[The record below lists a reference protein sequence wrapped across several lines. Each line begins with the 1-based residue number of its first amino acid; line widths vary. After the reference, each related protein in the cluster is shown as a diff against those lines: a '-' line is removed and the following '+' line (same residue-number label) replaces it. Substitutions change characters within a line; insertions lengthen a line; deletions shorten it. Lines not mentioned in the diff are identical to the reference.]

1 VFFLTLSSF
10 RFPPD
15 FGTFRLTGWKNTYR
29 GALETSNALAMVEEH
44 LPSDYDLL
52 RRMKDGDEEAFTMLY
67 RRRQGGIYRY
77 AYQMTGST
85 AIAEDAVQETFL
97 ALIRQAGQLDPAR
110 GSIAG
115 FLYGVARNQVLRALE
130 RDRPYVLLDAEDLGD
145 RQSGLASAEFGDQVA
160 GLAGSQNIAALR
172 QAILALPPRYREVLV
187 LCEIEELSYAEA
199 AQLLGSAVGT
209 VRSRL
214 HRARA
219 FLLKK
224 LRPTKEVRPEV
235 RPDPAEGCLI

>member
-1 VFFLTLSSF
+1 M
-10 RFPPD
+10 
-15 FGTFRLTGWKNTYR
+15 
-29 GALETSNALAMVEEH
+29 AEEH

-52 RRMKDGDEEAFTMLY
+52 RRMTDGDEEAFTMLY

-77 AYQMTGST
+77 AHQMTGS
-85 AIAEDAVQETFL
+85 AVIAEDAVQETFL
-97 ALIRQAGQLDPAR
+97 TLIRQAGQLDPAR
-110 GSIAG
+110 GSVAG
-115 FLYGVARNQVLRALE
+115 FLHGVARNHVLRALE
-130 RDRPYVLLDAEDLGD
+130 RDRPYVLLDSEDLAD
-145 RQSGLASAEFGDQVA
+145 QQADSPSAKQPSDPLA
-160 GLAGSQNIAALR
+160 GLTRSEGIAAMR

-199 AQLLGSAVGT
+199 AQLIGSAVGT

-235 RPDPAEGCLI
+235 RRGPAERCLI

>member
-1 VFFLTLSSF
+1 
-10 RFPPD
+10 
-15 FGTFRLTGWKNTYR
+15 
-29 GALETSNALAMVEEH
+29 MVEEH

-52 RRMKDGDEEAFTMLY
+52 RRMTDGDEEAFTMLY
-67 RRRQGGIYRY
+67 QRRQGGIYRY
-77 AYQMTGST
+77 AHQMTGSP

-110 GSIAG
+110 GSVAA

-145 RQSGLASAEFGDQVA
+145 RQSGVASAKECSDPVA
-160 GLAGSQNIAALR
+160 GLARSQSIAALR

-187 LCEIEELSYAEA
+187 LCEIEEMSYAEA

-224 LRPTKEVRPEV
+224 LRPAKEARPEV
-235 RPDPAEGCLI
+235 RRGPAQRCLI